1 MGDDGGRCA
10 TKKIYRESK
19 YHVNRLH
26 GMEDQKTLV
35 MVQEQKKV
43 VTILFCVNSKYHEF
57 VSEYFHSGLAQLRG
71 DLLRRAR
78 TPMHVFLESYSK
90 LLHLRVSEF
99 QN

>member
-19 YHVNRLH
+19 YHVSRLH
-26 GMEDQKTLV
+26 GMADQKTLV
-35 MVQEQKKV
+35 MVQEQKKSGYNFV
-43 VTILFCVNSKYHEF
+43 LRKYHEF

-78 TPMHVFLESYSK
+78 TPMHVLLESYSK